1 MSDHFDGVDRLQAQR
16 TNTSLM
22 QQNIALLGLVSAKQE
37 GLNIA
42 NSFPKSNR
50 AQPESEN
57 VQFGKWRIE
66 QLEIENEVAQR
77 ALKEANDLVKDWQSA
92 MEAWRDLAQTLRNE
106 IKACPNHEAH
116 KFGQDDKARA
126 NRANS
131 FEDKKRLEFGLPAK
145 YTPEQKG
152 L

>member
-1 MSDHFDGVDRLQAQR
+1 MSDQFNNLQAQR

-66 QLEIENEVAQR
+66 QLEIENEAAQR
-77 ALKEANDLVKDWQSA
+77 ALKDANDLVKDWQSA

-116 KFGQDDKARA
+116 KFGQDIEAVRNTIRKNEDDARTK
-126 NRANS
+126 N
-131 FEDKKRLEFGLPAK
+131 GLATK
-145 YTPEQKG
+145 HTPEQKG

>member
-1 MSDHFDGVDRLQAQR
+1 MSENWNVLQSQQA
-16 TNTSLM
+16 NIGML
-22 QQNIALLGLVSAKQE
+22 QQNSALLGLVRAKQE

-42 NSFPKSNR
+42 NSFPKSSQ

-116 KFGQDDKARA
+116 KFGQNIEAVRNTIRKNEDDARIK
-126 NRANS
+126 N
-131 FEDKKRLEFGLPAK
+131 GLATK
-145 YTPEQKG
+145 HTPEQKG

>member
-1 MSDHFDGVDRLQAQR
+1 MSDQFDNLQAQR

-66 QLEIENEVAQR
+66 QLEIENEAAQR
-77 ALKEANDLVKDWQSA
+77 ALKDANDLVKDWQSA

-116 KFGQDDKARA
+116 KFGQDIEAVRNTIRKNEDDARTK
-126 NRANS
+126 N
-131 FEDKKRLEFGLPAK
+131 GLATK
-145 YTPEQKG
+145 HTPEQKG